1 MPAPNFYALTMLLSR
16 HACAAWLHR
25 CMGSSTVLSPA
36 VSAALLLQH
45 NRLSSSTSSTTDS
58 TSLLTETSSGAA
70 VGHLSPT
77 RIAPWRMR
85 RSRASMNPVQQ
96 AAAVAREDL
105 SELAS
110 LDGGHAASSTS
121 VPGSGHL
128 FGRPSLPT
136 PPLQGPAKGVSL
148 QQQEQPSQGA
158 RARRLGALQGLPVV
172 APSNESLSSAL
183 KRASKVAY
191 SSSIKNEAEKERN
204 RAARQMDT
212 LMKELSVPFSN
223 YVKKFPD
230 PSKLH
235 PFESALLHLT
245 VSQGS
250 YSSTLSKVDAL
261 RKVVQEVGKSYAN
274 KAANASNKQNALEV
288 ALEGCE
294 AIERVYRKGA
304 KAVDDLKEIAKKLRA
319 LPTVETM
326 LPTLAL
332 VGAPNVGKSSLVR
345 VLSSGIPEVCN
356 YPFTTRSIKMG
367 HFYLDGRKHQVTDT
381 PGVMSR
387 GDDERNKM
395 ELLTL
400 AALDCLPTSVLF
412 VMDLTEEC
420 GTSIADQWAIR
431 RELRARYAG
440 KPWIDAFSKCDMLVE
455 ELQRAGSFREQLQQQ
470 LLLEQQAQETGS
482 LCAQP
487 TTGSN
492 SQAPSSTIAERHA
505 RLDQLT
511 KRLEDVAEVYGDA
524 SEVAARLPHALAVS
538 SLTDEG
544 IEQLQAAI
552 IGMYSKQAASEAR
565 SALAEAAAADAAR
578 PAALS

>member
-1 MPAPNFYALTMLLSR
+1 
-16 HACAAWLHR
+16 
-25 CMGSSTVLSPA
+25 
-36 VSAALLLQH
+36 
-45 NRLSSSTSSTTDS
+45 
-58 TSLLTETSSGAA
+58 
-70 VGHLSPT
+70 
-77 RIAPWRMR
+77 
-85 RSRASMNPVQQ
+85 MNPVQQ
-96 AAAVAREDL
+96 AAAIAREDL
-105 SELAS
+105 PELAS
-110 LDGGHAASSTS
+110 STQDGHAASS
-121 VPGSGHL
+121 SGMPQADHL
-128 FGRPSLPT
+128 LGRPSLSAT
-136 PPLQGPAKGVSL
+136 MLQVPGKGVSL

-158 RARRLGALQGLPVV
+158 RVRRLGALQGLPVV

-212 LMKELSVPFSN
+212 LMKELSVPLSN

-431 RELRARYAG
+431 RELRARYTG
-440 KPWIDAFSKCDMLVE
+440 KPWIDVFSKCDMLVE
-455 ELQRAGSFREQLQQQ
+455 ELQRAGSFREQLQQH
-470 LLLEQQAQETGS
+470 LLQEQQAQEVHS
-482 LCAQP
+482 QSAQP
-487 TTGSN
+487 AAGDSPQVPTSEL
-492 SQAPSSTIAERHA
+492 AEIHE

-511 KRLEDVAEVYGDA
+511 NRLEDVVEVYGDA

-538 SLTDEG
+538 SLTEEG

-552 IGMYSKQAASEAR
+552 IDMYSKQAAREAHY
-565 SALAEAAAADAAR
+565 ALAEAAAADAAR
-578 PAALS
+578 PGALS